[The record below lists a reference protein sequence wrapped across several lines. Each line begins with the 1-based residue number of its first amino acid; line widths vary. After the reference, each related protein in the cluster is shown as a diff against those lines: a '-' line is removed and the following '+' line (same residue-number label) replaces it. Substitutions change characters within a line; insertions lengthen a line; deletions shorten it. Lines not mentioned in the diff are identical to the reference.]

1 MKPLLLTLF
10 AASIAF
16 AQRAPGYDTLLSEHL
31 KADVYFLAGD
41 SMRGRLT
48 ATNEYAIAAEWI
60 EARFKRLGLKP
71 AGGKNTYFHRFD
83 LVLAR
88 LADGNAL
95 SITMPHVAARRDAA
109 LREDF
114 YPMIFSAN
122 AMAEGE
128 VVFAGYG
135 IRAPS
140 LQWEDY
146 PPDGLRGKIALIL
159 DGDPGADDP
168 KSPFDGVVSSE
179 YGNPLRKT
187 MAAQENG
194 ATGVLF
200 VSTGEGTGLRDSFP
214 ASARTIWPDKPP
226 HLERYTLATYAQR
239 IQIPAAQISP
249 ALAQLLMQQSGV
261 FKSLVS
267 RAAKPFS
274 QPMPVGD
281 RANLNVALARQIVE
295 DRNVVA
301 LLEGSDPVLKNE
313 AVIVSG
319 HYDHN
324 GATAEQIF
332 NGADDNASGAVGMLE
347 IAEAYVRAAAQGHSP
362 KRSLLFA
369 AWGSEER
376 CCGPLLGAW
385 AWVEHPQ
392 WPLDKTVA
400 VLNMD
405 MIGRNE
411 EVPENGGPRFKGLK
425 PQTAASNANS
435 VNIIGYSYSPDLSKV
450 VDDANGGIELRLLRR
465 YDNNSSNLL
474 RRSDQWPFLQRGVPA
489 LFFHTGLHPDYH
501 TMNDRPERIDYKKM
515 ERIVRLVYQ
524 ASWDLANQATRP
536 KTLEH
541 RAIPQDE
548 PEK

>member
-1 MKPLLLTLF
+1 MKFLLLALLGG
-10 AASIAF
+10 SIAF
-16 AQRAPGYDTLLSEHL
+16 AQRAPGNDAILSEHL

-48 ATNEYAIAAEWI
+48 DTNEYAIAAEWI
-60 EARFKRLGLKP
+60 EARFKRLGLEP
-71 AGGKNTYFHRFD
+71 AGGKDTYFHRFD

-88 LADGNAL
+88 LAGGNAL
-95 SITMPHVAARRDAA
+95 SIATPSIGARRDAA

-122 AMAEGE
+122 AMAAGE

-135 IRAPS
+135 IRAPN

-159 DGDPGADDP
+159 DGDPGPDDP

-179 YGNPLRKT
+179 YGNPLRKAI
-187 MAAQENG
+187 AAQENG
-194 ATGVLF
+194 AIGVLF
-200 VSTGEGTGLRDSFP
+200 VRAGEGTGLRDSFP
-214 ASARTIWPDKPP
+214 ASARAIWPDKPP

-249 ALAQLLMQQSGV
+249 ALAALLMQPSGV
-261 FKSLVS
+261 FKTLAS
-267 RAAKPFS
+267 RAARPFS
-274 QPMPVGD
+274 QPLPAGA
-281 RANLNVALARQIVE
+281 RAELNVALARQIVQ

-301 LLEGSDPVLKNE
+301 MLEGSDPALKNE

-347 IAEAYVRAAAQGHSP
+347 IAAAYVHAAAQGHRP
-362 KRSLLFA
+362 KRSVLFA
-369 AWGSEER
+369 SWGSEER

-385 AWVEHPQ
+385 AWVEHPP

-405 MIGRNE
+405 MIGRSE
-411 EVPENGGPRFKGLK
+411 EVPENGGPRFNGLK

-435 VNIIGYSYSPDLSKV
+435 INIIGYSYSPDLSQV
-450 VDDANGGIELRLLRR
+450 IDAANRGIDLRLLRR
-465 YDNNSSNLL
+465 YDNNRSNLL

-515 ERIVRLVYQ
+515 ERITRLVHQ
-524 ASWDLANQATRP
+524 ASWDLANRP
-536 KTLEH
+536 ARPRMLEN

-548 PEK
+548 QEK

>member
-1 MKPLLLTLF
+1 MKPLLLTLL
-10 AASIAF
+10 AGSIAF
-16 AQRAPGYDTLLSEHL
+16 AQPAPGNDTILSEHL

-41 SMRGRLT
+41 PMRGRLT

-71 AGGKNTYFHRFD
+71 AGGRNTYFHRFD

-95 SITMPHVAARRDAA
+95 SITTLSAGARREAA

-135 IRAPS
+135 IRAPN

-146 PPDGLRGKIALIL
+146 PRDGLRGKIALIL

-194 ATGVLF
+194 AIGVLF
-200 VSTGEGTGLRDSFP
+200 VSAGEGAGLRDSFP

-249 ALAQLLMQQSGV
+249 ALAELLMQQSGV
-261 FKSLVS
+261 FKTLVS
-267 RAAKPFS
+267 RAAKPFP
-274 QPMPVGD
+274 QPMATGA
-281 RANLNVALARQIVE
+281 RAKLNVALARQIVP
-295 DRNVVA
+295 DRTVVA
-301 LLEGSDPVLKNE
+301 MLEGSDPVWKDE
-313 AVIVSG
+313 AVIVSS

-332 NGADDNASGAVGMLE
+332 NGADDNASGAAGMLE
-347 IAEAYVRAAAQGHSP
+347 IAEAYAHAGAQGRGP
-362 KRSLLFA
+362 KRSVLFVS
-369 AWGSEER
+369 WGSEER
-376 CCGPLLGAW
+376 CCGPLLGSW
-385 AWVEHPQ
+385 AWVEHPA

-425 PQTAASNANS
+425 PQAAASNANS

-450 VDDANGGIELRLLRR
+450 VDEANRGIDLRLLRR

-515 ERIVRLVYQ
+515 ERITRLVHQ
-524 ASWDLANQATRP
+524 ASWALANQTARP
-536 KTLEH
+536 RTLEN
-541 RAIPQDE
+541 RVIPQDE
-548 PEK
+548 QER

>member
-1 MKPLLLTLF
+1 MKPLLLTLL
-10 AASIAF
+10 AGSIAF
-16 AQRAPGYDTLLSEHL
+16 AQRAPGDDTILSEHL

-71 AGGKNTYFHRFD
+71 AGKDTYFHRFD

-88 LADGNAL
+88 PADGTAL
-95 SITMPHVAARRDAA
+95 SITTPSVGIRRDAA

-135 IRAPS
+135 IRAPN

-146 PPDGLRGKIALIL
+146 PPNGLRGKIALML

-194 ATGVLF
+194 AIGLLF
-200 VSTGEGTGLRDSFP
+200 VSAREGAGLRDSFP

-249 ALAQLLMQQSGV
+249 ALAELLMQESGS
-261 FKSLVS
+261 FKTLVS
-267 RAAKPFS
+267 RAVKPFS
-274 QPMPVGD
+274 QPMSAGA
-281 RANLNVALARQIVE
+281 RAKLNVALARQIVE

-301 LLEGSDPVLKNE
+301 VLEGSDPVLKKE

-332 NGADDNASGAVGMLE
+332 NGADDNASGPLVCSRSPKPTFMPPPRATVPSVAFCSHRG
-347 IAEAYVRAAAQGHSP
+347 VRRSAAAVRCSEPGLGSSIRNG
-362 KRSLLFA
+362 RSTT
-369 AWGSEER
+369 
-376 CCGPLLGAW
+376 P
-385 AWVEHPQ
+385 
-392 WPLDKTVA
+392 WPC
-400 VLNMD
+400 
-405 MIGRNE
+405 
-411 EVPENGGPRFKGLK
+411 
-425 PQTAASNANS
+425 
-435 VNIIGYSYSPDLSKV
+435 
-450 VDDANGGIELRLLRR
+450 
-465 YDNNSSNLL
+465 
-474 RRSDQWPFLQRGVPA
+474 
-489 LFFHTGLHPDYH
+489 
-501 TMNDRPERIDYKKM
+501 
-515 ERIVRLVYQ
+515 
-524 ASWDLANQATRP
+524 
-536 KTLEH
+536 
-541 RAIPQDE
+541 
-548 PEK
+548 